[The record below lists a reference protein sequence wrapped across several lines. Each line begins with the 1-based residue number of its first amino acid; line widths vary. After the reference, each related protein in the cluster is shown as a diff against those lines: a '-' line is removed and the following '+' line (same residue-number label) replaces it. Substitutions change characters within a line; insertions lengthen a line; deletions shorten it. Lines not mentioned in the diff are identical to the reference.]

1 MTEQLEPVA
10 QARDLDLHCVVHQ
23 PVTVSGDSG
32 WLERLLLNLL
42 DNAIKYTPPRGH
54 IRVGVSRED
63 NQARVDVS
71 DTGPGIRA
79 DAVPHIFERFYRV
92 DPARSSAVEGAGL
105 GSPFAKS
112 NHVEGRGGHLGFL
125 KFLLARKGRV
135 QFVWNLNDGQRK
147 LRALRGLRQ

>member
-1 MTEQLEPVA
+1 M
-10 QARDLDLHCVVHQ
+10 
-23 PVTVSGDSG
+23 
-32 WLERLLLNLL
+32 
-42 DNAIKYTPPRGH
+42 
-54 IRVGVSRED
+54 
-63 NQARVDVS
+63 
-71 DTGPGIRA
+71 
-79 DAVPHIFERFYRV
+79 AVPRKLACGVNSRPTF
-92 DPARSSAVEGAGL
+92 AKSSHVEGAGL